1 MILLDDMK
9 PIRNYTQNLDL
20 MDQIQ
25 KAERKTFPKGES
37 LDIKQELRKAN
48 TELMVVLANT
58 DHEKSLAAYMLYARL
73 HKITLLHKVCVLED
87 YRRQGLARNLLL
99 RLKGRLQRQ
108 GCEKLQLWVDE
119 ARQPARGL
127 YDSLGFEVVT
137 RAEDYYSPGRN
148 GLQMVLDL
156 TSTNPN

>member
-1 MILLDDMK
+1 MILLDIDMK
-9 PIRNYTQNLDL
+9 PIKGYAQELDL
-20 MDQIQ
+20 MDRIQ
-25 KAERKTFPKGES
+25 KAERRTFPKGES
-37 LDIKQELRKAN
+37 LDIRQESQKAN

-58 DHEKSLAAYMLYARL
+58 AQKSLAAYMLYARL

-87 YRRQGLARNLLL
+87 YRQQGLARNLLL
-99 RLKGRLQRQ
+99 RLRDRLQCQ

-127 YDSLGFEVVT
+127 YDSLGFEIVT
-137 RAEDYYSPGRN
+137 RAEDYYSRGRN

-156 TSTNPN
+156 TPAN